1 MYSDKETGDLL
12 VAWTNSYTERENE
25 VFAVAND
32 PVDALLYPEV
42 GLYAYYGNHTN
53 FGVNVLLEYPNPL
66 QPDQYPG
73 FSSGELY
80 IGGELFL
87 HFTKVCD
94 VISVIC
100 YRNQNSIIKTNNLF
114 DEALTEVGYLGS
126 WARFGPWLPWMEMG
140 LTSGGCLYNAPFFKL
155 NSVED
160 LPETLYQWTVDN
172 YPSFLQSPR
181 NYSTPNLTSW
191 RYFKNII
198 DKRRQDGEED
208 IQVPEQPDKSAEKT
222 AYLDGDLMDH
232 LGELG
237 WIRASFQGSRYYVFG
252 ELTRS
257 STYFKLNLFSCWMIF
272 IEHFLCC
279 W

>member
-1 MYSDKETGDLL
+1 MFPCQGKYPCTRIKRQVTCSLLGLTHTQRERMKSSLLPTTQSMLSCTLKLASMPTMAMAITLTLASMYCWNIQILSNLIIIQASL
-12 VAWTNSYTERENE
+12 QEN
-25 VFAVAND
+25 FISVANC
-32 PVDALLYPEV
+32 
-42 GLYAYYGNHTN
+42 
-53 FGVNVLLEYPNPL
+53 
-66 QPDQYPG
+66 
-73 FSSGELY
+73 S
-80 IGGELFL
+80 
-87 HFTKVCD
+87 FTLPRFVF
-94 VISVIC
+94 C
-100 YRNQNSIIKTNNLF
+100 YRTCNQNSIIKTNNLF

-208 IQVPEQPDKSAEKT
+208 IQVPEQPDKSEDKT

-232 LGELG
+232 IGELG

-252 ELTRS
+252 ELT
-257 STYFKLNLFSCWMIF
+257 N
-272 IEHFLCC
+272 
-279 W
+279 